1 MKTEK
6 YSDFYLDFCIQTLSP
21 DKVEMEIDNDLERE
35 TFQKQLYFM
44 TEQLKE
50 LHAKLDY
57 DIQSRIPLEDLVET
71 GKNLVKTFRCAM

>member
-1 MKTEK
+1 
-6 YSDFYLDFCIQTLSP
+6 
-21 DKVEMEIDNDLERE
+21 MEIDNDLERE

-71 GKNLVKTFRCAM
+71 GKK